1 VEVLILIVV
10 ALGAMGAFG
19 AGVVL
24 LFLYFRAGRA
34 GDYEGE
40 PLAYSNLIQCPRC
53 HYMNPPDTGA
63 CLNCRLPFTRA
74 TGAYGPPP
82 GAYPPSVQ
90 APLPPQQQ
98 PYAPPPAPMSAA
110 VPQVTAPS
118 RAAAPPG
125 MPRAWLEGVGGVMLG
140 HTVMLTSP
148 DTMVGRSTTCDVQVF
163 DAKVSRRHFQIRYAQ
178 GAFFLQDQQSSRG
191 TLINGRRVMAQK
203 LQNGDRIDVGDTSM
217 VFRIQ

>member
-1 VEVLILIVV
+1 MEALILIVV

-34 GDYEGE
+34 GDYDGGE
-40 PLAYSNLIQCPRC
+40 PVAYGNLVQCPRC
-53 HYMNPPDTGA
+53 NYMNPPDTGA
-63 CLNCRLPFTRA
+63 CLNCRLPFNRA
-74 TGAYGPPP
+74 PYGPS
-82 GAYPPSVQ
+82 GVAYPPAVQ
-90 APLPPQQQ
+90 APPPQ
-98 PYAPPPAPMSAA
+98 YAAPPAPVPA
-110 VPQVTAPS
+110 VPQITAPS
-118 RAAAPPG
+118 RAASPAGILPQG

-140 HTVMLTSP
+140 HTVMLTGS

-217 VFRIQ
+217 VFHIQ